1 LAPNWR
7 AAGALPAGRPMDGI
21 LIIDKPGGMTSHDV
35 VIALR
40 RLVPGSRVGHA
51 GTLDP
56 NATGV
61 LVGLVG
67 RATKVSRFL
76 MSLDK
81 EYVFTLELGV
91 ETDTLDRWGTVIHRE
106 STDGVTAERVLDAAA
121 RFRGRYQQIAPSLS
135 AIKHQGT
142 PLYKLARRG
151 LATPLKTRVV
161 EIRSFEVTDISLPC
175 VSVRL
180 ACSSGTYVRS
190 LARDMGRHLGCG
202 ASVSSLRRTRIGDFR
217 LDEATP
223 LADLVEG
230 RTGLE
235 EVMLS
240 IERGLRHL
248 PRIGLRETSVA
259 GIRAGRQPSRADFV
273 PCEDDRSGTYF
284 ALTDQ
289 TGAVIGI
296 AIRSDGSE
304 ETFRTERIL

>member
-1 LAPNWR
+1 
-7 AAGALPAGRPMDGI
+7 MDGI
-21 LIIDKPGGMTSHDV
+21 LVLDKPGGMTSHDV
-35 VIALR
+35 VVALR
-40 RLVPGSRVGHA
+40 RLLGGARVGHA

-61 LVGLVG
+61 LIGLVG

-81 EYVFTLELGV
+81 EYVFTIELGV
-91 ETDTLDRWGTVIHRE
+91 ETDTLDIWGTALRRE

-121 RFRGRYQQIAPSLS
+121 RFRGKYQQIAPSLS

-161 EIRSFEVTDISLPC
+161 EIRTFEVTEISLPH

-202 ASVSSLRRTRIGDFR
+202 AAVSSLRRTRVGDFG
-217 LDEATP
+217 LEEATP
-223 LADLVEG
+223 LAELVEG
-230 RTGLE
+230 RTEPG

-240 IERGLRHL
+240 IERGLGHL
-248 PRIGLRETSVA
+248 PRIGLKETSVA
-259 GIRAGRQPSRADFV
+259 GIRAGRQPSLADFA
-273 PCEDDRSGTYF
+273 PGGEGLAGTYF

-289 TGAVIGI
+289 TGAVVGI
-296 AIRSDGSE
+296 AVRSDGPA